1 MNYVGETKKLLIS
14 STPEISVGVTE
25 QLYRVCWAKELSNF
39 ESLIRGAL
47 AKQDATNPAIRQAI
61 YKSSRNALQKLIDNN
76 RNMTVEMALKQRKS
90 LEAAIDLIE
99 DEIVNPAPPPPPEP
113 PEVPA
118 PSSNID
124 LEAPEPVSV
133 APRKLSED
141 PLQELKEILSVSDPV
156 APTPE
161 PQSPVVEEIDEPD
174 DGDTYALD
182 DSVEHN
188 SNVELDTGPAQLNT
202 DLNED
207 MIVENDHELPQG
219 FSNRRKKQRWFT
231 SIIIFLVI
239 LSLIGWIGYR
249 LYVSFLDGS
258 LIGFNPNSNSAT
270 ESNTGQSSAD
280 YITILEPSDLTAL
293 ETDGRGIVELVTQQN
308 IEIVR
313 MYSIRDS
320 NNRNEPADPI
330 LLRLEPGVLE
340 QVSGKTVTIELFAKS
355 GGDGPAQFTVQ
366 CDFGD
371 AGNCGRKRFRV
382 GLQPEA
388 SVFAFEFGQISNLD
402 QDMFIAINT
411 DTTVNAAI
419 TGDGDVL
426 DLIYA
431 RLRVN

>member
-1 MNYVGETKKLLIS
+1 MDYVGETKKLLIS

-113 PEVPA
+113 VEEPE
-118 PSSNID
+118 PSPTVS
-124 LEAPEPVSV
+124 LETTEPVSV
-133 APRKLSED
+133 APRKLPED
-141 PLQELKEILSVSDPV
+141 PLQELKEILSVSEPE
-156 APTPE
+156 TPAAQE
-161 PQSPVVEEIDEPD
+161 ATSPVEEPD
-174 DGDTYALD
+174 EAELFTVD
-182 DSVEHN
+182 DSIDHN
-188 SNVELDTGPAQLNT
+188 PSVELDTGPAQLNT
-202 DLNED
+202 ELNDD
-207 MIVENDHELPQG
+207 MIVDNDHELPQG
-219 FSNRRKKQRWFT
+219 FSNRRKKQRWYS

-249 LYVSFLDGS
+249 LYVGFLDGS

-270 ESNTGQSSAD
+270 ESNTGQSSTD

>member
-1 MNYVGETKKLLIS
+1 M
-14 STPEISVGVTE
+14 
-25 QLYRVCWAKELSNF
+25 SNF

-47 AKQDATNPAIRQAI
+47 AKQDAKNPAIRQAI

-99 DEIVNPAPPPPPEP
+99 NEIVNPAPEPQPEPIEDPVPSPTIELDPPEP
-113 PEVPA
+113 VKATPQ
-118 PSSNID
+118 
-124 LEAPEPVSV
+124 
-133 APRKLSED
+133 KLPED
-141 PLQELKEILSVSDPV
+141 PLQELKDILSVSDPEIPTPKAV
-156 APTPE
+156 APAIEEPE
-161 PQSPVVEEIDEPD
+161 EPD
-174 DGDTYALD
+174 QAESYTLD
-182 DSVEHN
+182 DSIEHN
-188 SNVELDTGPAQLNT
+188 SSVELDTGPAQLNT
-202 DLNED
+202 ELNDD
-207 MIVENDHELPQG
+207 MIVDNDHELPQG
-219 FSNRRKKQRWFT
+219 FSNRRKKQRWY
-231 SIIIFLVI
+231 SSVIVI
-239 LSLIGWIGYR
+239 LIILGLIGWIGYR

-258 LIGFNPNSNSAT
+258 LIGFNPNVNSAN
-270 ESNTGQSSAD
+270 EASTGQSSAD
-280 YITILEPSDLTAL
+280 YITILEPSDLSAL

-308 IEIVR
+308 IDIVR

-366 CDFGD
+366 CDFGN

-388 SVFAFEFGQISNLD
+388 SVFAFEFGEISNLD